1 MLEKDID
8 IKIEKSNK
16 SRKNKKSCITFAK
29 LNKYFLFPI
38 LCPLFNMISNY
49 FLDNIIQSRIVKKE
63 FIYIIFNELIYIT
76 VGLLFFIS
84 CINKKINSHTE
95 SNGYKNLSRNDLYYL
110 YLLSE
115 SKIKK
120 RIIIIFILL
129 ILLFTIYEVSHL
141 LNIDKHT
148 FDTRLLFIFFIPIF
162 NKIIL
167 KEKIYK
173 HQYLSLLISCIGIM
187 LLIIPTCLILGQDDI
202 MANILN
208 FVGGLCFSL
217 FFVLI
222 KSLTH
227 LYNVSPFKISLSFG
241 LLTITYTTL
250 LFAIY
255 SLVKYHDLSYFKDC
269 IDFSNIENKIYIIV
283 YIILSFIFGIFYQL
297 FVFLVIF
304 YFSPI
309 FLITTEII
317 GPLFLWIE
325 KIIIFGISMP
335 DIILYPFGFFITI
348 FSTLIYN
355 DIIVLNFCGF
365 NKNIKIFVEQKHND
379 ELLNSRK
386 DEDEIN
392 FGSD

>member
-110 YLLSE
+110 YLLSK

-148 FDTRLLFIFFIPIF
+148 FDTRLFFIFFIPIF

-173 HQYLSLLISCIGIM
+173 HQFLSLLISCIGIM

-255 SLVKYHDLSYFKDC
+255 SLVKYHDLSYFNLL
-269 IDFSNIENKIYIIV
+269 FH
-283 YIILSFIFGIFYQL
+283 ILSIYNIIFYIRNILSIICIFSHFL
-297 FVFLVIF
+297 FFTYISNN
-304 YFSPI
+304 YRNYRS
-309 FLITTEII
+309 
-317 GPLFLWIE
+317 
-325 KIIIFGISMP
+325 IIFM
-335 DIILYPFGFFITI
+335 DR
-348 FSTLIYN
+348 
-355 DIIVLNFCGF
+355 
-365 NKNIKIFVEQKHND
+365 KNYYFWY
-379 ELLNSRK
+379 
-386 DEDEIN
+386 IN
-392 FGSD
+392 A